1 MATVTSSKRQL
12 THTSNTYESNGDVT
26 IGGNLNINGTTTTID
41 TANLLVED
49 KNIII
54 GDVSSPTDTTA
65 DFGGITLKG
74 ATDKT
79 INWVNST
86 DSWTFNQNVSVPSIT
101 STGSITTTGTI
112 TGGADFKATGN
123 NLRLFAGGNHI
134 LSVDLNGKIYPS
146 NDNAK
151 DLGYSS
157 SGNRFRNLHMTGVI
171 NGGAT
176 WNGSVIASAY
186 LDADTAHLSGSNSFT
201 NSYNEFGNS
210 TGNVSNDGS
219 WNARLNVAGS
229 AHARLDVKSV
239 SDGIITTMY
248 SHTGHA
254 AGRIGTMSNH
264 KLTLMIAGNEKATL
278 NTDGTFDLG
287 SDRVFADNYHPNADT
302 LTTARTIAGT
312 SFNGS
317 ANISISYNNLTNKP
331 TIPSAYSLPAASS
344 STRGGVKIGFSES
357 GKNYPVEVSSEKMY
371 VNVPWS
377 DTNTNTTYSAGTGI
391 SLSGTTFSLTDTAS
405 KLSLSGGTMTG
416 DLQVNADVQSR
427 NNTVDDETLFAITDS
442 DTTDSI
448 RAKFYT
454 TSTTLTKVDDSTAPA
469 SGVFKVTGGFYAT
482 FGEYIPMDAETE
494 IMFECWVK
502 HVSGTDSQANL
513 YAGGEFYNGSKS
525 SYGNVNRYWGANG
538 DSQDSDNTTWRHI
551 KGVMK
556 GSSIRAQSSTSDA
569 QYMRLLVLLNYNAG
583 SNATHFCGMK
593 WARSKKTVSS
603 LWLKTSNSNYNS
615 DSALQNTEA
624 ASAFNVIDTSGN
636 IKSLGTLTFSA
647 SSGTMINTGAATD
660 AFGYNSNYGHYIRGN
675 SSTYIYGNGTLY
687 TGGAARTLFHDTYH
701 PNADT
706 LTTARTIALSGAV
719 TGSASFNGGSNI
731 TIATTATAD
740 PTLTLSGDAT
750 GSATFTNLGNATLSV
765 SVVND
770 SHTHTKL
777 AGFSQQV
784 EYDLIRAGNSN
795 GLYMKARWDGATSNR
810 YWDMGYVDG
819 YGTFYTGLKVI
830 SGGDITYQGNKIFHD
845 TYHPNADTLT
855 TTRNIALAGDVTGS
869 VNFNGSSNVSIT
881 TTLAANSVAANEI
894 AANAVGSSEIAANA
908 VGASEIAANAVGASE
923 IAANAVGS
931 SEIAAGAVGASEIGN
946 DVVNSQ
952 HYAAGSIDNE
962 HIADNAIN
970 SEHYADGSI
979 DNAHIADNAIN
990 SEHYA
995 SNSIDALH
1003 LNVSGNGT
1011 TSQYLRSDGDGTMSW
1026 VTPPNTNTTY
1036 SGGTGITL
1044 SGTTFNLTD
1053 TAAKLSL
1060 SGGTLTGTLNSR
1072 DIKLGSGYHLMRSN
1086 HHSGHLEGSYDN
1098 VGDNGPKSNP
1108 IYTIGSSY
1116 NPADASLSNMYGIG
1130 YTHAPSASF
1139 ISRTGAGGWGMYV
1152 AADGDARVWLDGSN
1166 GVISST
1172 GQHYVGSSK
1181 VFHDTY
1187 HPNADILTT
1196 TRNIALAGDVTG
1208 NVNFNGSGN
1217 VSISTSLA
1225 ANSVGSSEIA
1235 ASAVGASEIAANA
1248 VGASEIA
1255 ASAVGASELNVSGN
1269 GSTSQFLRS
1278 DGDGTFTWATPT
1290 DTNTDTN
1297 TTYSAGTGLS
1307 LSGTTFSITDTISSS
1322 ASNNTIVKRHSSGY
1336 IFANY
1341 FNTSPNTVSSGITQ
1355 ICVETGND
1363 GYIRHGTAAAVRS
1376 FINVASG
1383 ANNYSLPAGSSSTR
1397 GGFKIGYSESGKNY
1411 PVEVTS
1417 EKMYVNVPW
1426 TDTNT
1431 DTNTTYSAGRGLDLS
1446 GTQFQLETDLRDS
1459 ISYIGYDSNDY
1470 IQWSNNSY
1478 CRTVV
1483 NGTERLRVKTNG
1495 IDVTG
1500 LVQADYFRTDGG
1512 NTNYSIITRN
1522 NAGNAV
1528 LYVQS
1533 ANTNTNQLVAMFTYG
1548 STTAASGSKVL
1559 VVGKDKSYFD
1569 NTKLGIGTTS
1579 PSTALHVSGTITHT
1593 IYNATSL
1600 PSASPAGQRAFA
1612 YSYYSLA
1619 SSHGSV
1625 VNTNGSY
1632 VIPVYSDGSSWRAG

>member
-371 VNVPWS
+371 VNVPWVNT
-377 DTNTNTTYSAGTGI
+377 DTNTTYSGGTGI
-391 SLSGTTFSLTDTAS
+391 TLSGTTFSLTDTAS

-569 QYMRLLVLLNYNAG
+569 QYMRLLVLLNYNASG
-583 SNATHFCGMK
+583 NASHFCGMK
-593 WARSKKTVSS
+593 WTRSKKTVSS

-615 DSALQNTEA
+615 DSSLVSTEA

-647 SSGTMINTGAATD
+647 SSGTMINTGAQSD

-687 TGGAARTLFHDTYH
+687 TGGAARTL
-701 PNADT
+701 
-706 LTTARTIALSGAV
+706 
-719 TGSASFNGGSNI
+719 
-731 TIATTATAD
+731 
-740 PTLTLSGDAT
+740 
-750 GSATFTNLGNATLSV
+750 
-765 SVVND
+765 
-770 SHTHTKL
+770 
-777 AGFSQQV
+777 
-784 EYDLIRAGNSN
+784 
-795 GLYMKARWDGATSNR
+795 
-810 YWDMGYVDG
+810 
-819 YGTFYTGLKVI
+819 
-830 SGGDITYQGNKIFHD
+830 FHD

-1172 GQHYVGSSK
+1172 GQHYVGSSR

-1446 GTQFQLETDLRDS
+1446 GTQFLLETDLRDS

>member
-54 GDVSSPTDTTA
+54 GDVSSPSDSTA
-65 DFGGITLKG
+65 DGGGITLKG
-74 ATDKT
+74 ASDKT

-371 VNVPWS
+371 VNVPWV
-377 DTNTNTTYSAGTGI
+377 DTDTNTTYSGGTGI
-391 SLSGTTFSLTDTAS
+391 TLSGTTFSLTDTAS

-569 QYMRLLVLLNYNAG
+569 QYMRLLVLLNYNASG
-583 SNATHFCGMK
+583 NASHFCGMK
-593 WARSKKTVSS
+593 WTRSKKTVSS

-687 TGGAARTLFHDTYH
+687 TGGAARTL
-701 PNADT
+701 
-706 LTTARTIALSGAV
+706 
-719 TGSASFNGGSNI
+719 
-731 TIATTATAD
+731 
-740 PTLTLSGDAT
+740 
-750 GSATFTNLGNATLSV
+750 
-765 SVVND
+765 
-770 SHTHTKL
+770 
-777 AGFSQQV
+777 
-784 EYDLIRAGNSN
+784 
-795 GLYMKARWDGATSNR
+795 
-810 YWDMGYVDG
+810 
-819 YGTFYTGLKVI
+819 
-830 SGGDITYQGNKIFHD
+830 FHD

-1172 GQHYVGSSK
+1172 GQHYVGSSR

-1446 GTQFQLETDLRDS
+1446 GTQFLLETDLRDS

>member
-54 GDVSSPTDTTA
+54 GDVSSPSDSTA
-65 DFGGITLKG
+65 DGGGITLKG
-74 ATDKT
+74 ASDKT

-371 VNVPWS
+371 VNVPWFNT
-377 DTNTNTTYSAGTGI
+377 DTNTTYSGGTGI
-391 SLSGTTFSLTDTAS
+391 TLSGTTFSLTDTAS

-687 TGGAARTLFHDTYH
+687 TGGAARTL
-701 PNADT
+701 
-706 LTTARTIALSGAV
+706 
-719 TGSASFNGGSNI
+719 
-731 TIATTATAD
+731 
-740 PTLTLSGDAT
+740 
-750 GSATFTNLGNATLSV
+750 
-765 SVVND
+765 
-770 SHTHTKL
+770 
-777 AGFSQQV
+777 
-784 EYDLIRAGNSN
+784 
-795 GLYMKARWDGATSNR
+795 
-810 YWDMGYVDG
+810 
-819 YGTFYTGLKVI
+819 
-830 SGGDITYQGNKIFHD
+830 FHD

-1172 GQHYVGSSK
+1172 GQHYVGSSR

-1446 GTQFQLETDLRDS
+1446 GTQFLLETDLRDS

>member
-54 GDVSSPTDTTA
+54 GDVSSPSDSTA
-65 DFGGITLKG
+65 DGGGITLKG
-74 ATDKT
+74 ASDKT

-210 TGNVSNDGS
+210 TGNVSNDGG

-706 LTTARTIALSGAV
+706 LTT
-719 TGSASFNGGSNI
+719 
-731 TIATTATAD
+731 
-740 PTLTLSGDAT
+740 
-750 GSATFTNLGNATLSV
+750 
-765 SVVND
+765 
-770 SHTHTKL
+770 
-777 AGFSQQV
+777 
-784 EYDLIRAGNSN
+784 
-795 GLYMKARWDGATSNR
+795 
-810 YWDMGYVDG
+810 
-819 YGTFYTGLKVI
+819 
-830 SGGDITYQGNKIFHD
+830 
-845 TYHPNADTLT
+845 
-855 TTRNIALAGDVTGS
+855 TRNIALAGDVTGS

-1172 GQHYVGSSK
+1172 GQHYVGSSR

>member
-1 MATVTSSKRQL
+1 
-12 THTSNTYESNGDVT
+12 
-26 IGGNLNINGTTTTID
+26 
-41 TANLLVED
+41 
-49 KNIII
+49 
-54 GDVSSPTDTTA
+54 
-65 DFGGITLKG
+65 
-74 ATDKT
+74 
-79 INWVNST
+79 
-86 DSWTFNQNVSVPSIT
+86 
-101 STGSITTTGTI
+101 
-112 TGGADFKATGN
+112 
-123 NLRLFAGGNHI
+123 
-134 LSVDLNGKIYPS
+134 
-146 NDNAK
+146 
-151 DLGYSS
+151 
-157 SGNRFRNLHMTGVI
+157 
-171 NGGAT
+171 
-176 WNGSVIASAY
+176 
-186 LDADTAHLSGSNSFT
+186 
-201 NSYNEFGNS
+201 
-210 TGNVSNDGS
+210 
-219 WNARLNVAGS
+219 
-229 AHARLDVKSV
+229 
-239 SDGIITTMY
+239 
-248 SHTGHA
+248 
-254 AGRIGTMSNH
+254 
-264 KLTLMIAGNEKATL
+264 
-278 NTDGTFDLG
+278 
-287 SDRVFADNYHPNADT
+287 
-302 LTTARTIAGT
+302 
-312 SFNGS
+312 
-317 ANISISYNNLTNKP
+317 
-331 TIPSAYSLPAASS
+331 
-344 STRGGVKIGFSES
+344 
-357 GKNYPVEVSSEKMY
+357 
-371 VNVPWS
+371 
-377 DTNTNTTYSAGTGI
+377 
-391 SLSGTTFSLTDTAS
+391 
-405 KLSLSGGTMTG
+405 
-416 DLQVNADVQSR
+416 
-427 NNTVDDETLFAITDS
+427 
-442 DTTDSI
+442 
-448 RAKFYT
+448 
-454 TSTTLTKVDDSTAPA
+454 
-469 SGVFKVTGGFYAT
+469 
-482 FGEYIPMDAETE
+482 
-494 IMFECWVK
+494 
-502 HVSGTDSQANL
+502 
-513 YAGGEFYNGSKS
+513 
-525 SYGNVNRYWGANG
+525 
-538 DSQDSDNTTWRHI
+538 
-551 KGVMK
+551 
-556 GSSIRAQSSTSDA
+556 
-569 QYMRLLVLLNYNAG
+569 
-583 SNATHFCGMK
+583 
-593 WARSKKTVSS
+593 
-603 LWLKTSNSNYNS
+603 
-615 DSALQNTEA
+615 
-624 ASAFNVIDTSGN
+624 
-636 IKSLGTLTFSA
+636 
-647 SSGTMINTGAATD
+647 
-660 AFGYNSNYGHYIRGN
+660 
-675 SSTYIYGNGTLY
+675 
-687 TGGAARTLFHDTYH
+687 
-701 PNADT
+701 
-706 LTTARTIALSGAV
+706 
-719 TGSASFNGGSNI
+719 
-731 TIATTATAD
+731 
-740 PTLTLSGDAT
+740 
-750 GSATFTNLGNATLSV
+750 
-765 SVVND
+765 
-770 SHTHTKL
+770 
-777 AGFSQQV
+777 
-784 EYDLIRAGNSN
+784 
-795 GLYMKARWDGATSNR
+795 
-810 YWDMGYVDG
+810 
-819 YGTFYTGLKVI
+819 
-830 SGGDITYQGNKIFHD
+830 
-845 TYHPNADTLT
+845 
-855 TTRNIALAGDVTGS
+855 
-869 VNFNGSSNVSIT
+869 
-881 TTLAANSVAANEI
+881 
-894 AANAVGSSEIAANA
+894 
-908 VGASEIAANAVGASE
+908 
-923 IAANAVGS
+923 
-931 SEIAAGAVGASEIGN
+931 
-946 DVVNSQ
+946 
-952 HYAAGSIDNE
+952 
-962 HIADNAIN
+962 
-970 SEHYADGSI
+970 
-979 DNAHIADNAIN
+979 
-990 SEHYA
+990 
-995 SNSIDALH
+995 
-1003 LNVSGNGT
+1003 
-1011 TSQYLRSDGDGTMSW
+1011 MSW

-1172 GQHYVGSSK
+1172 GQHYVGSSR

>member
-706 LTTARTIALSGAV
+706 LTT
-719 TGSASFNGGSNI
+719 
-731 TIATTATAD
+731 
-740 PTLTLSGDAT
+740 
-750 GSATFTNLGNATLSV
+750 
-765 SVVND
+765 
-770 SHTHTKL
+770 
-777 AGFSQQV
+777 
-784 EYDLIRAGNSN
+784 
-795 GLYMKARWDGATSNR
+795 
-810 YWDMGYVDG
+810 
-819 YGTFYTGLKVI
+819 
-830 SGGDITYQGNKIFHD
+830 
-845 TYHPNADTLT
+845 
-855 TTRNIALAGDVTGS
+855 TRNIALAGDVTGS

-894 AANAVGSSEIAANA
+894 AANAVGS
-908 VGASEIAANAVGASE
+908 SEIAANAVGASE